1 VPDLLDPSL
10 VEMLAEMSR
19 DLLARRRAYTNR
31 VFTRR
36 LTHERA
42 ERRLVIVQAI
52 IDNLT
57 AQLSPAQLQAIA
69 QAKEKRERLKAQRRK
84 PATKGTAL
92 QGVG

>member
-1 VPDLLDPSL
+1 VPDLLAPSL
-10 VEMLAEMSR
+10 VEMLAEMDR
-19 DLLARRRAYTNR
+19 DLLARKRAYGNR

-42 ERRLVIVQAI
+42 ERRLVLVQAI
-52 IDNLT
+52 IDNLR

-69 QAKEKRERLKAQRRK
+69 QAREKKERLKSQRRK

-92 QGVG
+92 QGMG

>member
-10 VEMLAEMSR
+10 VEMLAEMER
-19 DLLARRRAYTNR
+19 DLLARRRVYHNR
-31 VFTRR
+31 TFTRR

-42 ERRLVIVQAI
+42 ERRLVLVQAI
-52 IDNLT
+52 IDNLR

-69 QAKEKRERLKAQRRK
+69 QAREKKERLKSQRRK

-92 QGVG
+92 QGMG